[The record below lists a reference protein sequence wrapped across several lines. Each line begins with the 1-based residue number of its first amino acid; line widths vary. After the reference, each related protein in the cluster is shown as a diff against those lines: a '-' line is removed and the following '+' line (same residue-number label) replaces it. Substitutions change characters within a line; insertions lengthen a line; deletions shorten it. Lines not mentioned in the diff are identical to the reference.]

1 MIINGKEKPLDT
13 PMTILDLLKGYKL
26 SRHVVVMHV
35 NGEIIPTSDY
45 GSCILKDTDVVEL
58 TSIVGGG

>member
-1 MIINGKEKPLDT
+1 MRINGKEVVFDKPI
-13 PMTILDLLKGYKL
+13 TILELLKGYKL

-35 NGEIIPTSDY
+35 NGEIIPTDQY
-45 GSCILKDTDVVEL
+45 GTTYLGQEDEVQL